1 MIIKAVPREKL
12 GGNYFF
18 FFNVFGNHCFNL
30 GITKQK
36 YQKFPNESV
45 YSFTFMVKILVHVF

>member
-12 GGNYFF
+12 GGNYF

>member
-1 MIIKAVPREKL
+1 MEIT
-12 GGNYFF
+12 FF
-18 FFNVFGNHCFNL
+18 FHLFGNHCFNL
-30 GITKQK
+30 GITTQN